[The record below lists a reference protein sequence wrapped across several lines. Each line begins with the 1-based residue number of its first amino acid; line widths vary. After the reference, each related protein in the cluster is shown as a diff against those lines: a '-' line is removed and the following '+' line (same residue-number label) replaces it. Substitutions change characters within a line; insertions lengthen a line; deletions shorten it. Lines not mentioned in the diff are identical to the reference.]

1 MPEQHLTNF
10 EGFPCIAIGM
20 LIGEWHES
28 IFVPSHELIARFSS
42 QFAGQRF
49 TLAGD
54 QVKTW
59 LNGGDL
65 RGVDTSYPVGSI
77 IVLED
82 DKRRYIGRGKVL
94 RERVRNLLP
103 RH

>member
-1 MPEQHLTNF
+1 V
-10 EGFPCIAIGM
+10 

-28 IFVPSHELIARFSS
+28 ILIPSHELIARFST

-49 TLAGD
+49 ALTGD

-82 DKRRYIGRGKVL
+82 DKRRFIGRGKVL

>member
-1 MPEQHLTNF
+1 
-10 EGFPCIAIGM
+10 M

-28 IFVPSHELIARFSS
+28 IFVPSHQLIARFSL
-42 QFAGQRF
+42 QFAGKRF
-49 TLAGD
+49 TLSGD

-59 LNGGDL
+59 LNGGDM

-82 DKRRYIGRGKVL
+82 NKRRYIGRGKVL

-103 RH
+103 RHF